1 MAQLAPGWIA
11 APVRID
17 GDGVG
22 AAVLC
27 VGATGATLLI
37 AGAAGVVMTGVAV
50 VVGG

>member
-17 GDGVG
+17 GDGAG
-22 AAVLC
+22 GAVLC
-27 VGATGATLLI
+27 VGATGAALLI
-37 AGAAGVVMTGVAV
+37 AGAVGVVMTGVAV

>member
-22 AAVLC
+22 GAVLC
-27 VGATGATLLI
+27 IGATGAALLI
-37 AGAAGVVMTGVAV
+37 TGAVGVVMNGVAV